1 MAYSGWANVST
12 AVVAFGAVALV
23 GSGVGPGAPDAS
35 EVFFISRLKV
45 NATSAAV
52 IGLPSL
58 NFTPG
63 RMVNVSVLPPLD
75 QAYSEA
81 SHGTGAG
88 GRLHQVELEQRL
100 IGERLHFS
108 SGAQ

>member
-1 MAYSGWANVST
+1 MAYSGWAKVST

-35 EVFFISRLKV
+35 DLLFISRLKV

-63 RMVNVSVLPPLD
+63 RMVNVSVLPPFD
-75 QAYSEA
+75 HA
-81 SHGTGAG
+81 
-88 GRLHQVELEQRL
+88 
-100 IGERLHFS
+100 
-108 SGAQ
+108 